1 MIWGCHYFWKHPFA
15 VCFRDVVQN
24 DVKIQANHLGWQIV
38 DSKWV
43 KNPMNSD
50 FKGKFLLRMID
61 YLIGGFN
68 PFEKYPSKSKSSSNR
83 DEHKKIKIFETIS

>member
-1 MIWGCHYFWKHPFA
+1 
-15 VCFRDVVQN
+15 
-24 DVKIQANHLGWQIV
+24 
-38 DSKWV
+38 
-43 KNPMNSD
+43 MNSD